1 MADTNTTNLSLVK
14 PEVGAS
20 TDTWGGKI
28 NTNLDTVDGI
38 FKADGT
44 GTSVGLNVG
53 SGKTLAVAG
62 ALSSSGTFAL
72 TGDQVQI
79 SEGGTGATTASGART
94 ALGLVIGTD
103 VQAHSPVTTS
113 YAENGIGFR
122 NRIINGDMRI
132 DQRNNGAAVSGT
144 GVFAVDRFVT
154 DCVNAVLQSQQISD
168 VPSGQ
173 GFVNSLRITVTTPS
187 SNASNDFAA
196 VNQKIEANNVA
207 DFMLGTAS
215 AATITVS
222 FWVKASVTGT
232 YVASFQNGL
241 SSRRSYPA
249 TYTINSANTW
259 EKKTITLVGDTSGTW
274 ETGNGQGIWIRFD
287 LGSGSNF
294 LGTANTWQSAN
305 AMRVSGAAKLSDT
318 LNATFF
324 ITGVQLEAG
333 SVATPFERRPYGTEL
348 ALCQRYCQVFTDSNG
363 SFVLGSAS
371 TTTQLRCPLQL
382 ETMRAA
388 PSVTY
393 TANTTFA
400 SGFRSCSA
408 ISTVAAEAG
417 SLLIGFTPT
426 VDYAVADADYLQIIT
441 NGRIT
446 VSAEL

>member
-1 MADTNTTNLSLVK
+1 MSRIALSGN
-14 PEVGAS
+14 PS
-20 TDTWGGKI
+20 
-28 NTNLDTVDGI
+28 
-38 FKADGT
+38 GT
-44 GTSVGLNVG
+44 GTLTIASPNTNSDATFNLPTTGGDLLVN
-53 SGKTLAVAG
+53 G
-62 ALSSSGTFAL
+62 ASQAATFSAL
-72 TGDQVQI
+72 TVNGNNI
-79 SEGGTGATTASGART
+79 SAQNS
-94 ALGLVIGTD
+94 L
-103 VQAHSPVTTS
+103 
-113 YAENGIGFR
+113 GFR

-348 ALCQRYCQVFTDSNG
+348 ALCMRYFEKSYNADVALGAVTEAGAACFTTQRSAFYQDFPNQRFAVVKRASPTITIYN
-363 SFVLGSAS
+363 AS
-371 TTTQLRCPLQL
+371 TGGTGTIRNPQAGTNINAFATSGGTGSVSLFSEGSIDAGYGLR
-382 ETMRAA
+382 AHF
-388 PSVTY
+388 
-393 TANTTFA
+393 TA
-400 SGFRSCSA
+400 
-408 ISTVAAEAG
+408 
-417 SLLIGFTPT
+417 
-426 VDYAVADADYLQIIT
+426 
-441 NGRIT
+441 
-446 VSAEL
+446 SAEL

>member
-1 MADTNTTNLSLVK
+1 MTSNARELAELAT
-14 PEVGAS
+14 AYA
-20 TDTWGGKI
+20 GG
-28 NTNLDTVDGI
+28 NYGM
-38 FKADGT
+38 
-44 GTSVGLNVG
+44 
-53 SGKTLAVAG
+53 
-62 ALSSSGTFAL
+62 
-72 TGDQVQI
+72 
-79 SEGGTGATTASGART
+79 
-94 ALGLVIGTD
+94 
-103 VQAHSPVTTS
+103 
-113 YAENGIGFR
+113 R
-122 NRIINGDMRI
+122 NRIINGAMQI

-318 LNATFF
+318 NGATFY
-324 ITGVQLEAG
+324 ITGVQLEVG
-333 SVATPFERRPYGTEL
+333 SVATPFERRPFGTEL
-348 ALCQRYCQVFTDSNG
+348 ALCMRYFEKSYNADVALGAVTEAGAACFTTQRSAFYQDFPNQRFAVVKRASPTITIYN
-363 SFVLGSAS
+363 AS
-371 TTTQLRCPLQL
+371 TGGTGTIRNPQAGTNINAFATSGGTGSVSLFSEGSIDAGYGLR
-382 ETMRAA
+382 AHF
-388 PSVTY
+388 
-393 TANTTFA
+393 TA
-400 SGFRSCSA
+400 
-408 ISTVAAEAG
+408 
-417 SLLIGFTPT
+417 
-426 VDYAVADADYLQIIT
+426 
-441 NGRIT
+441 
-446 VSAEL
+446 SAEL

>member
-1 MADTNTTNLSLVK
+1 MGRSRELAEFGAVYESGSL
-14 PEVGAS
+14 G
-20 TDTWGGKI
+20 
-28 NTNLDTVDGI
+28 
-38 FKADGT
+38 
-44 GTSVGLNVG
+44 
-53 SGKTLAVAG
+53 
-62 ALSSSGTFAL
+62 
-72 TGDQVQI
+72 
-79 SEGGTGATTASGART
+79 
-94 ALGLVIGTD
+94 
-103 VQAHSPVTTS
+103 
-113 YAENGIGFR
+113 YR

-132 DQRNNGAAVSGT
+132 DQRNNGASVSGT

-154 DCVNAVLQSQQISD
+154 DCVNAVLQSQQSSD

-215 AATITVS
+215 AVTITLS

-294 LGTANTWQSAN
+294 IGTANTWQSAN
-305 AMRVSGAAKLSDT
+305 AMRVAGAAKLSDT
-318 LNATFF
+318 NGATFY

-333 SVATPFERRPYGTEL
+333 TTATPFERVEIGESLRR
-348 ALCQRYCQVFTDSNG
+348 CQRYFEIQIMAS
-363 SFVLGSAS
+363 GSAG
-371 TTTQLRCPLQL
+371 TGYEGTFGV
-382 ETMRAA
+382 ANF
-388 PSVTY
+388 SVTKR
-393 TANTTFA
+393 A
-400 SGFRSCSA
+400 
-408 ISTVAAEAG
+408 
-417 SLLIGFTPT
+417 TPT
-426 VDYAVADADYLQIIT
+426 C
-441 NGRIT
+441 
-446 VSAEL
+446 AELAVLSNANSAAFTFNNITAHGASAYYSPTGANNIRAVTFTASIEL